1 MKYER
6 LTHQKYDENID
17 SAEAKKNFK
26 EWVKEFLSSTM
37 RVKPSDV
44 WTLDLIAETIAMK
57 YDMDMDVILEN
68 K

>member
-1 MKYER
+1 MIK
-6 LTHQKYDENID
+6 IA

-26 EWVKEFLSSTM
+26 GWVKDFLSYH
-37 RVKPSDV
+37 VGIQADNV

-57 YDMDMDVILEN
+57 YEKDMNFILEN